1 MEKKYLTALDEY
13 INKVFVLVLLL
24 VPGACQCAGIT
35 YTLEKA
41 IGWLPSVNWLALII
55 FDITCLFYL
64 SFCIYLIRTG
74 FQDGVV
80 RPDKLKTG
88 KIFIVVIMLIQFNF
102 ILYMNPSSEFWGFA
116 FFFVIL
122 TSFFFDCKMVGACI
136 IEIAGSLLVSWIVNG
151 TYLLPVKNEFFF
163 PNMVNRI
170 VCIILS
176 LISIYIVSY
185 FIGHFLVN
193 AKKDEME
200 RNNER
205 LQNILVTVREMS
217 ENLSNAGISLSDIST
232 NESASA
238 QELATTCEELL
249 SNSNE
254 LESSTGESIAN
265 LNELKKWEAVVSSN
279 VEKVEQ
285 TSQNL
290 LANSQHN
297 EQLLSSLQAINTE
310 VADSMES
317 TKNVAKNLSNAVKEI
332 GVTLNLINEISS
344 STNLLALNAS
354 IEAAR
359 AGDAGKG
366 FAVVAHEVGNLANS
380 TKQSLEKVETVIAL
394 IQNNVAEMT
403 NHVEENAEKLAKQNE
418 YFRNVFTG
426 IQEMIHTLHHSMH
439 DIDTMSHAHNKQA
452 DVIRNTV
459 TISESMIESIQLENL
474 KFSNINS
481 MVESNTEDVMKIS
494 EQIHLIHSMAEDINN
509 LLTEQA

>member
-1 MEKKYLTALDEY
+1 MEKNTLTAIDEY
-13 INKVFVLVLLL
+13 VNKVFVLVLLL

-35 YTLEKA
+35 YTLEKI
-41 IGWLPSVNWLALII
+41 IGWLPSVNWVALIV

-74 FQDGVV
+74 FKDGVV
-80 RPDKLKTG
+80 KPEKLRTG

-122 TSFFFDCKMVGACI
+122 TSFFFDCRMVGACI
-136 IEIAGSLLVSWIVNG
+136 IEIAGSLLISWIVNG
-151 TYLLPVKNEFFF
+151 TYLLPVKNEFFL
-163 PNMVNRI
+163 PNMVNRVI
-170 VCIILS
+170 CVILS
-176 LISIYIVSY
+176 LISIYIVAY

-205 LQNILVTVREMS
+205 VQNVLVTVREMS
-217 ENLSNAGISLSDIST
+217 NNLSQAGVSLSDISS

-238 QELATTCEELL
+238 QELAITCEELL
-249 SNSNE
+249 SNSND
-254 LESSTGESIAN
+254 LEAKTGESITN
-265 LNELKKWEAVVSSN
+265 LNELKKWQAVVSSN

-290 LANSQHN
+290 LNKSKDN
-297 EQLLSSLQAINTE
+297 EQLLSSLQSINTE
-310 VADSMES
+310 VVDSMES
-317 TKNVAKNLSNAVKEI
+317 TKNVARNLSEAVKEI
-332 GVTLNLINEISS
+332 GVTLKLINEISA

-359 AGDAGKG
+359 AGEAGKG

-380 TKQSLEKVETVIAL
+380 TKESLDEVETVIAR
-394 IQNNVAEMT
+394 IQNNVNEMT
-403 NHVEENAEKLAKQNE
+403 NHVEENAEKLTKQNE
-418 YFRNVFTG
+418 HFCNVFSG
-426 IQEMIHTLHHSMH
+426 IQEMIDSLHRSMN
-439 DIDTMSHAHNKQA
+439 DIDTMSDAHNKQA

-459 TISESMIESIQLENL
+459 AISENIIESIQLENQ

-481 MVESNTEDVMKIS
+481 MVESNTEDIMKIS
-494 EQIHLIHSMAEDINN
+494 EQINIINSMAEEIND
-509 LLTEQA
+509 LLTEHA